1 MIPNNF
7 KPAGKQRGITL
18 VVVLLLLI
26 VVTLLGL
33 AALRGTVMQER
44 MSGNVAARAIAFQA
58 AEAVL
63 REAESYAADP
73 GRPDVPNTGCTNG
86 LCAMPAPGTASAWE
100 TDTFWTTGAGY
111 RISNVETAAD
121 SDVDLARYVI
131 EDIGEAE
138 ALVGDCTSDIDLSVT
153 DCVSTAVGRYYR
165 ITVMSRM
172 NNGTEVML
180 QSTYQ
185 ASDGG

>member
-7 KPAGKQRGITL
+7 NPSRRQQGITL

-73 GRPDVPNTGCTNG
+73 GRPDMPGTGCTNG
-86 LCAMPAPGTASAWE
+86 LCAMPAPGAAAAWE
-100 TDTFWTTGAGY
+100 TATFWTSGGGY
-111 RISNVETAAD
+111 RVSNVEADAD

-138 ALVGDCTSDIDLSVT
+138 AVVGECTSDIDLSVS
-153 DCVSTAVGRYYR
+153 DCTSSAVGRYFR
-165 ITVMSRM
+165 ITVMSRL

-185 ASDGG
+185 ASEGG